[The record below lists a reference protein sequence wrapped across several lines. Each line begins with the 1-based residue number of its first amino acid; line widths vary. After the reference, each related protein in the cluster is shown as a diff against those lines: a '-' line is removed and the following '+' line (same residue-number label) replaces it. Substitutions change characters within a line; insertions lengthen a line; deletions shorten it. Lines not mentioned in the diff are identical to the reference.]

1 VLDSECINYMI
12 REKDMFTF
20 FEENDCSSDTIM
32 LSGNSKVKVLGV

>member
-1 VLDSECINYMI
+1 VLDSECTNHMS

-32 LSGNSKVKVLGV
+32 FGGNSEGKVLGV